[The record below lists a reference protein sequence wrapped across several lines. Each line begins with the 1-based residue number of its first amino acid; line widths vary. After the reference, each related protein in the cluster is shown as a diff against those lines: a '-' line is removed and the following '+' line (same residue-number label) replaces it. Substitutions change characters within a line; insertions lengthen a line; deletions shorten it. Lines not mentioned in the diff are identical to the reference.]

1 MMVDTR
7 KLVTPEVDTLLCEP
21 LSLYHSEHREE
32 IGSKYRTQTSLNSCG
47 SMVTFLRSRGMSR
60 IASCW
65 EMKKVYLVG

>member
-21 LSLYHSEHREE
+21 LYHSEHREE
-32 IGSKYRTQTSLNSCG
+32 IGSKYTTQTSLSSCG
-47 SMVTFLRSRGMSR
+47 SMVAFLRSRGMSR

-65 EMKKVYLVG
+65 EMKKVYLVV